1 MLGGKMFRY
10 LILLDDYESKVLL
23 SDFGE
28 NLRVIWSDMI
38 SIALNYSRSTYTNE
52 RLTELKERK
61 LCSNLIKI
69 AFVKKTYK
77 KLFWKNSRNKL
88 LKYI

>member
-1 MLGGKMFRY
+1 MLGCKMFQY
-10 LILLDDYESKVLL
+10 LILLDDYESKALL

-28 NLRVIWSDMI
+28 NLRIIWSDLI
-38 SIALNYSRSTYTNE
+38 SIALNYSRSAYTNE
-52 RLTELKERK
+52 RLTELKESK
-61 LCSNLIKI
+61 LCSKLIKI
-69 AFVKKTYK
+69 GFAKKMYK